1 MDDWIEVPHERISDT
16 TLQSLLEEA
25 CTRDGTE
32 MTDATLK
39 VEQLRDGSHQ
49 AALLSCPRLLPP
61 GMVPATHRDT
71 GSSLK
76 QGPREDP
83 PHRRRGREYE
93 KRKFPGGDLR

>member
-39 VEQLRDGSHQ
+39 VEQLRDGLRCGHIKLRYYPAHDCCHLVWSQ
-49 AALLSCPRLLPP
+49 RPTVTP
-61 GMVPATHRDT
+61 GRA
-71 GSSLK
+71 
-76 QGPREDP
+76 
-83 PHRRRGREYE
+83 
-93 KRKFPGGDLR
+93 